1 MLLIVEDD
9 PMLGDALCEGLGVH
23 FRTHLARNLADA
35 RLALETM
42 EFQMM
47 VLDLTLPDGSG
58 LDLLREMRQA
68 HRNLPVIILTARDRT
83 EDRIAGLQLGADDYV
98 GKPFDLNEL
107 LARCQAVIRRLHGDL
122 SPVIEIGPLSFDP
135 ASRTAKVDGE
145 TLALS
150 ATELRLLEVL
160 VAARGRLLSKAQ
172 IEERLYDWTTEIES
186 NTVEVYISRLR
197 RKIGKD
203 LIRTIRGLGYM
214 IVAES

>member
-9 PMLGDALCEGLGVH
+9 PMLGDALCEGLGAH
-23 FRTHLARNLADA
+23 FRTHLARTLADA

-42 EFQMM
+42 DFQMM
-47 VLDLTLPDGSG
+47 VLDLSLPDGSG

-135 ASRTAKVDGE
+135 ANRTASVDGQPL
-145 TLALS
+145 TLS

-186 NTVEVYISRLR
+186 NTVEVYVSRLR

-214 IVAES
+214 IAAAP